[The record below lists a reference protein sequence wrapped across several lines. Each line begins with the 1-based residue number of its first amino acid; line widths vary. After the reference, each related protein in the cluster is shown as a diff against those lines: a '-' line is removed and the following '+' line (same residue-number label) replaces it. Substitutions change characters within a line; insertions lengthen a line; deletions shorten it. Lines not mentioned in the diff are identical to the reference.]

1 MRAQPLTWPIIT
13 QIAAC
18 AALLALPAMPPANAT
33 TQQQPKSA
41 MRVVAFGTSLTARGG
56 WQQALEAQLAR
67 CLRIKVDVVTL
78 AKSGAGS
85 DWGVQS
91 VASVV
96 EADPDVVLVEFSVND
111 AAIHRGGG
119 FDKSRDNIRAIV
131 GAIRERRPDARIF
144 LMAMNPASG
153 WRKLIRP
160 YLNAYYDSYRPLSQ
174 QLGVGFIDHR
184 PTWKTLTETEL
195 QSAIPDG
202 VHPDPKVAATLIVPN
217 IVRAVAGS
225 SCEG

>member
-1 MRAQPLTWPIIT
+1 MRAQPLTRPITT
-13 QIAAC
+13 QIAAG
-18 AALLALPAMPPANAT
+18 AALLALAAMPPAQAT
-33 TQQQPKSA
+33 TQQSPEFA
-41 MRVVAFGTSLTARGG
+41 IRVVAFGTSLTARGG
-56 WQQALEAQLAR
+56 WQQALETQLAR
-67 CLRIKVDVVTL
+67 CLRMKVDVVTL
-78 AKSGAGS
+78 ARSGAGS

-96 EADPDVVLVEFSVND
+96 EADPDVVLIEFSAND
-111 AAIHRGGG
+111 AALHRGVG

-131 GAIRERRPDARIF
+131 GTIRERRPDARIF
-144 LMAMNPASG
+144 LMAMNPAYG

-160 YLNAYYDSYRPLSQ
+160 YLDAYYDSYRPLSQ
-174 QLGVGFIDHR
+174 ELKIGFVDHR
-184 PTWKTLTETEL
+184 PAWKALTETEL